1 MSERDVKQAEVRE
14 VEVRIRQAMR
24 RQSQPDGPAER
35 SGPSAAPA
43 SPAALEQKLR
53 EMDRKLDRLIEA
65 VEGLAREKVRPD
77 ALL

>member
-1 MSERDVKQAEVRE
+1 MREIAQAEVRE

-24 RQSQPDGPAER
+24 RRSQSDGTTEGR
-35 SGPSAAPA
+35 GPSAAPA

-65 VEGLAREKVRPD
+65 VEGLAREKVRASVD
-77 ALL
+77 RR